1 MKLLFKAA
9 LKNSKHLSL
18 GIFTFVTL
26 LFLTCANQMEMF
38 GMGFLANTGADFFT
52 LFGKDRKGK
61 LHSND
66 YVTIED
72 VKEKWAKISSEK
84 NDVITKKD
92 AAIYIA
98 QRRNS
103 NPLNR
108 IFRIISN
115 KFNIDNNFTSLI
127 LILVSI
133 ALFKAF
139 FLFTSR
145 YSTQVLSIRITRD
158 LRQQYFE
165 HIQSLPLSF
174 YQQHNMGS
182 LSSRAVGD
190 AGQIASSINSIIT
203 NYLQTPFTI
212 FSTFIACFYLSWKLS
227 LIIFVGMPL
236 IVLPVIFL
244 TKRIKNIAR
253 QLQKNQ
259 ENFTSVLLDFL
270 GGIQTIKIFAV
281 EHFSL
286 KKYNEQNSQ
295 MAKLENKN
303 AKYSLLT
310 RPVLHFITTSC
321 MATVILFGL
330 YVMNMNMPI
339 LIVFVSLL
347 YLFYEPVKKIAE
359 ENNNIQRGVV
369 AAERMFEVLSLKP
382 TIKDEDGA
390 INFKE
395 FKDSIEFKNVSFKYK
410 DEWIIKDLNFV
421 IKKGQT
427 VAIVG
432 PTGSGKSTI
441 VQLIPRLF
449 DVQSGEIRIDGLPL
463 KEYTQKSLRE
473 NIAFVPQKPFLFYDT
488 IIENIAFGRNY
499 SLDEIKEASIKAHA
513 HEFIVG
519 LEDKYNTV
527 LAERGKNLSGGQQQ
541 RIAIARAL
549 IKKAPILIMDE
560 ATSSLDAIS
569 ENKIK
574 DAIKG
579 LQNQV
584 TQIIIAHRLSTIE
597 HADKII
603 YIEKGMKINEGPK
616 DKLLKTCPEFKYMW
630 DHYHQSGS
638 LSECLPI

>member
-1 MKLLFKAA
+1 MRLLFKAA
-9 LKNSKHLSL
+9 LKNTKHLSL
-18 GIFTFVTL
+18 GILTLVTL
-26 LFLTCANQMEMF
+26 LFLTVANQMEMF
-38 GMGFLANTGADFFT
+38 GMGFIANTGADFFT
-52 LFGKDRKGK
+52 LFGKDRKGR

-66 YVTIED
+66 YVTIDD
-72 VKEKWAKISSEK
+72 VKENWSKISSDK
-84 NDVITKKD
+84 SDVITKKD

-98 QRRNS
+98 QKRNS

-108 IFRIISN
+108 IFRMISN
-115 KFNIDNNFTSLI
+115 KFNIDNNFMGLI
-127 LILVSI
+127 SILVFI

-145 YSTQVLSIRITRD
+145 FTTQVLSIRITRD
-158 LRQQYFE
+158 LRQQFFE

-182 LSSRAVGD
+182 LSTRVVGD
-190 AGQIASSINSIIT
+190 AGQIASSINSLLT

-212 FSTFIACFYLSWKLS
+212 CSTLIACCYLSWKLS
-227 LIIFVGMPL
+227 LIIFIGMPL

-244 TKRIKNIAR
+244 TKRIKNVAR
-253 QLQKNQ
+253 QIQRNQ
-259 ENFTSVLLDFL
+259 ETFTSVLLDYL

-295 MAKLENKN
+295 MAFLESKN
-303 AKYSLLT
+303 AKYTLLT

-321 MATVILFGL
+321 MATVILLGL
-330 YVMNMNMPI
+330 YVLNINMPI
-339 LIVFVSLL
+339 LIVFVALL
-347 YLFYEPVKKIAE
+347 YLFYEPVKKFAE
-359 ENNNIQRGVV
+359 ENANIQRGVV

-382 TIKDEDGA
+382 NIQDEDGA
-390 INFKE
+390 IALTKFT
-395 FKDSIEFKNVSFKYK
+395 DSIEFKNVSFKYK
-410 DEWIIKDLNFV
+410 DEWIIKNLSFV
-421 IKKGQT
+421 VKKGQT

-432 PTGSGKSTI
+432 PTGAGKSTI

-449 DVQSGEIRIDGLPL
+449 DVQKGEILIDGNPI
-463 KEYTQKSLRE
+463 KDYTQKSLRE

-488 IIENIAFGRNY
+488 INENISLGRNY
-499 SLDEIKEASIKAHA
+499 SFEEIKDAATKAHA
-513 HEFIVG
+513 HEFIMD
-519 LEDKYNTV
+519 LENQYNTV

-541 RIAIARAL
+541 RLAIARAL
-549 IKKAPILIMDE
+549 VKKSPILIMDE

-574 DAIKG
+574 DAIND
-579 LQNQV
+579 LRQEV

-603 YIEKGMKINEGPK
+603 YIEKGVKINEGSK
-616 DKLLKTCPEFKYMW
+616 DELLKNCPEFKYLW
-630 DHYHQSGS
+630 DHYHKSQSLQYMS
-638 LSECLPI
+638 I

>member
-1 MKLLFKAA
+1 MRLLFKAA

-18 GIFTFVTL
+18 GIITLVTL
-26 LFLTCANQMEMF
+26 LFLTVANQMEMF
-38 GMGFLANTGADFFT
+38 GMGFIANTGADFFT
-52 LFGKDRKGK
+52 LFGKDRKGR

-66 YVTIED
+66 YVTMGD
-72 VKEKWAKISSEK
+72 VKEKWSKISSEK
-84 NDVITKKD
+84 QGVITKKD

-108 IFRIISN
+108 IFRVISN
-115 KFNIDNNFTSLI
+115 ELNIENNFMGLI
-127 LILVSI
+127 LILVFI

-145 YSTQVLSIRITRD
+145 YATQLLSIRITRD
-158 LRQQYFE
+158 LRQQFFE

-182 LSSRAVGD
+182 LSTRAVGD
-190 AGQIASSINSIIT
+190 AGQIASSINSLIT

-212 FSTFIACFYLSWKLS
+212 ISTFIACIYLSWKMS
-227 LIIFVGMPL
+227 LIIFIGMPL

-244 TKRIKNIAR
+244 TKRIKNVAR
-253 QLQKNQ
+253 QIQKNQ
-259 ENFTSVLLDFL
+259 ETFTSVLLDFL

-286 KKYNEQNSQ
+286 KKYNEQNIQ
-295 MAKLENKN
+295 MAFLESKN

-310 RPVLHFITTSC
+310 RPVLHFVTTSC
-321 MATVILFGL
+321 MASVILLGL
-330 YVMNMNMPI
+330 YVLNINMPI
-339 LIVFVSLL
+339 LIVFVALL
-347 YLFYEPVKKIAE
+347 YLFYEPVKKFAE
-359 ENNNIQRGVV
+359 ENANIQRGIV

-382 TIKDEDGA
+382 NIQDEDGA
-390 INFKE
+390 ITLKE
-395 FKDSIEFKNVSFKYK
+395 FKDSIEFNNVSFKYK
-410 DEWIIKDLNFV
+410 DEWVIKNLSFTV
-421 IKKGQT
+421 KKGQT

-449 DVQSGEIRIDGLPL
+449 DVQKGEIKIDGYPI

-488 IIENIAFGRNY
+488 IIENISLGKNY
-499 SLDEIKEASIKAHA
+499 SFEEIKDAATKAHA
-513 HEFIVG
+513 HEFILN
-519 LEDKYNTV
+519 LENQYNSV

-541 RIAIARAL
+541 RLAIARAL
-549 IKKAPILIMDE
+549 VKKAPILIMDE

-574 DAIKG
+574 EAINS
-579 LQNQV
+579 LRNEV

-603 YIEKGMKINEGPK
+603 YIEKGLKINEGSK
-616 DKLLKTCPEFKYMW
+616 EELLKTCPEFKYMW
-630 DHYHQSGS
+630 DHYHRSMNLQYQS
-638 LSECLPI
+638 I